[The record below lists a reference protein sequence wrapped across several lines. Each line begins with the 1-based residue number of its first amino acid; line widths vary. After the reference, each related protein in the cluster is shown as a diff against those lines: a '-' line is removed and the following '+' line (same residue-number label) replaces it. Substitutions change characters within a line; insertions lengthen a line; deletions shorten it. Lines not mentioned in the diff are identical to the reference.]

1 MELGSHRPGPST
13 TRSCRRS
20 LDSAG
25 ALADRLLPE
34 GMPRSSD
41 AARRA
46 RSPGAGVRL
55 SKAELGIPTQELIR
69 SYETRLFTVNNTV
82 NNGFAACW
90 MPSAAPKRPHVGGRH
105 RATRP
110 RRCGRG
116 ARPGRRPLRDKK
128 FARHSDDNVALL
140 ADAVWER
147 LAADK
152 LRHRLVALDVCAE
165 LWPRST
171 AFRRSLLEHM
181 VPDFVQAVGGDRRH
195 PLPDED
201 DRSAARALRSRALE
215 LVGAW
220 HASHGHREGY
230 RDLGLARRYLRAQ
243 ASAARANPVRRDGG
257 GEVAA
262 VPLAAAAAR
271 RPVCRRSASSDGAE
285 RYAEVQASSSATIV
299 EIRRCVETIEECMHI
314 LAPSLDV
321 TTRGGDQG
329 AEAVE
334 EAAVEEDGGKGE
346 SGVQGAAS
354 EAGDHSA
361 GGNEEE
367 DDGDG
372 DE

>member
-1 MELGSHRPGPST
+1 
-13 TRSCRRS
+13 
-20 LDSAG
+20 
-25 ALADRLLPE
+25 
-34 GMPRSSD
+34 
-41 AARRA
+41 
-46 RSPGAGVRL
+46 
-55 SKAELGIPTQELIR
+55 
-69 SYETRLFTVNNTV
+69 
-82 NNGFAACW
+82 
-90 MPSAAPKRPHVGGRH
+90 MPSAAQKAAARLLAAAIEQH
-105 RATRP
+105 
-110 RRCGRG
+110 GRG
-116 ARPGRRPLRDKK
+116 DADEARVPGAALSAIKK

-215 LVGAW
+215 LVEAW
-220 HASHGHREGY
+220 HASHGHLEGY
-230 RDLGLARRYLRAQ
+230 RDLGLARRYLRAH
-243 ASAARANPVRRDGG
+243 ASAARAANPVRRDGG
-257 GEVAA
+257 GEVAGGG
-262 VPLAAAAAR
+262 AAR
-271 RPVCRRSASSDGAE
+271 SGGSAAPGLSAQREQRWRE

-372 DE
+372 DSDDGPSSSMWPAASASGAAEKTDLAEQPCP